1 MVFYLKIQSG
11 TFIVKNYTLEPS
23 SGLKAHFL
31 WQQFPWWWHRSL
43 LVSLTA
49 SKYRL
54 AFSLPTTTQWSCY
67 NRKNTRYFWSVC
79 SNNMSEFPGI
89 PCIYTALARA
99 GRISVGRK
107 FYFNFPGRCC
117 HYGEIICPVLLKNKI
132 LHFLFYLFSNN
143 WLKIISLYGL
153 ATWCKM

>member
-1 MVFYLKIQSG
+1 MSLVRQDPWDLSLKR
-11 TFIVKNYTLEPS
+11 LETPKS
-23 SGLKAHFL
+23 SPRCSFD
-31 WQQFPWWWHRSL
+31 PW
-43 LVSLTA
+43 TA

-89 PCIYTALARA
+89 PCIYTALAWA

-143 WLKIISLYGL
+143 WLKIISLWPSHL
-153 ATWCKM
+153 M